1 MNSIGAEWW
10 VVMNV
15 LFGRHTPAFSESP
28 SLNVVTRTRRHCLRS
43 SANKRADGVFAT
55 ICRVPGDGR
64 PAAAECRKKD
74 QIPGARACSRVRAL
88 GT

>member
-15 LFGRHTPAFSESP
+15 LFGRHTPAFSVFP
-28 SLNVVTRTRRHCLRS
+28 SLEVVTRIRMHCLRS
-43 SANKRADGVFAT
+43 SASRRAEGASAT